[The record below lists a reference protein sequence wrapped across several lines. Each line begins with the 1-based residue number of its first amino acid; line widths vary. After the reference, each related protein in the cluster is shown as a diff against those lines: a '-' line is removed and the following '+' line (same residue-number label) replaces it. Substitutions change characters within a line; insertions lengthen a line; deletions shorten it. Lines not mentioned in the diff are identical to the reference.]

1 MILYLYTEFIV
12 CVIIY
17 MKNKAKNI
25 LSSLSKNLN
34 GYESTSWLKSENEL
48 LGGKSPA
55 ELILEGNACSVE
67 KILNQEIKRIKSKK
81 KNG

>member
-1 MILYLYTEFIV
+1 
-12 CVIIY
+12 
-17 MKNKAKNI
+17 MKNQSRNI

-48 LGGKSPA
+48 LGGKTPA
-55 ELILEGNACSVE
+55 ELMLEGDAGSVE